1 MYTLETGL
9 GQGCLVG
16 VIDLELGT
24 VLGSTNVI
32 PEKWYFRALIMKK
45 RQKHGEED
53 YLASSG

>member
-1 MYTLETGL
+1 LAT
-9 GQGCLVG
+9 
-16 VIDLELGT
+16 
-24 VLGSTNVI
+24 VI